1 MKLSIITI
9 NYNNC
14 KGLENTIKSVINQKF
29 NDFEFLIIDGNS
41 SDGSLQLIKEYS
53 SHINYYISENDNG
66 IYHAMNKGI
75 KQAKGDYIHLLNSGD
90 IYYNRNVL
98 TNVIF
103 NDYDFLSF
111 ATLKKGNKDWVYLP
125 MFNNNLNSFEVPH
138 PGVIVKREYYFKNG
152 FYDENYKIISD
163 SIYLIKNMKE
173 NNSIL
178 SYDILTIAE
187 ANGISARFSFNHEFE
202 KLHLINMYNISF
214 FKKMKYFFL
223 NITLTIIK
231 KIIKL

>member
-41 SDGSLQLIKEYS
+41 SDGSIQLIKEYS

-90 IYYNRNVL
+90 IYYNENTL
-98 TNVIF
+98 SNVIF
-103 NDYDFLSF
+103 KDYDFLSY
-111 ATLKKGNKDWVYLP
+111 ATLKKGIKDWVYLP
-125 MFNNNLNSFEVPH
+125 LYNNHLNSFEVPH
-138 PGVIVKREYYFKNG
+138 PGVIVRRDFYLNNG
-152 FYDENYKIISD
+152 LYNEKFKIISD
-163 SIYLIKNMKE
+163 SLFLINNMNK

-187 ANGISARFSFNHEFE
+187 ANGISTRFSLKHELE
-202 KLHLINMYNISF
+202 KLQIIKLYNISF
-214 FKKMKYFFL
+214 IRKIKIFLL
-223 NITLTIIK
+223 NIILTLTK